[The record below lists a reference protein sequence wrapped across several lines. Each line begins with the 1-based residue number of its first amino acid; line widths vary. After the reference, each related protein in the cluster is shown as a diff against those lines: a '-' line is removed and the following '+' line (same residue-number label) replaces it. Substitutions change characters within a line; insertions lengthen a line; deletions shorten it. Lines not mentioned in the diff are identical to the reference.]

1 MGRTNALFTLAILAL
16 PLSVTAARAGP
27 PERPTGKMARDDV
40 AEGLLRYRKATDPE
54 RRRALLRQLAPTGDP
69 RVAVALGDALA
80 SDGFPYPEVALLAE
94 FFLPPEKRGS
104 TDSVWDW
111 WRDNEADLR
120 RRAER
125 LP

>member
-1 MGRTNALFTLAILAL
+1 MGRVIPLLTLALVAL
-16 PLSVTAARAGP
+16 PGTAARAGP
-27 PERPTGKMARDDV
+27 PDEPSGKMVRDDV
-40 AEGLLRYRKATDPE
+40 AEGLLRYRKATDSE

-69 RVAVALGDALA
+69 RVAVALGEALA

-94 FFLPPEKRGS
+94 FFLPPAKRGS

-111 WRDNEADLR
+111 WRDNEDDLR

>member
-1 MGRTNALFTLAILAL
+1 MGRVISLLILAL
-16 PLSVTAARAGP
+16 VVLPGMAARAGP
-27 PERPTGKMARDDV
+27 PERPSGRMVRDDV
-40 AEGLLRYRKATDPE
+40 AEGLLRYRRATDPE

-69 RVAVALGDALA
+69 RVAVALGEALA
-80 SDGFPYPEVALLAE
+80 SAGFAYPEIILLAE
-94 FFLPPEKRGS
+94 FYLPPEKRGS

-111 WRDNEADLR
+111 WRENEAELR